1 MGRERIL
8 YNPAFHTPI
17 SSLHADFFS
26 ETYCVQ
32 IILSPNINYSYQAE
46 VMKPIINLCIFILT
60 VALLAGCDNNRR
72 NAEQIVRKVKVETVQ
87 LADTI
92 RVKTFSGRV
101 REAAEVN
108 ISFRVAGP
116 IANIAVK
123 EGDYVRA
130 GQLVAEMDTR
140 DYEVQ
145 LQVAQARYEQ
155 VKAEAER
162 TIELH
167 RRQSVSS
174 GEYEKAVA
182 GLKMVESQLKHAR
195 NQLNDTRLTAPVA
208 GYIQKINFRPREL
221 IDAGMP
227 LGTLLDVSEFQV
239 EANIPASLLLNRD
252 YITDISGIIP
262 VAGEETIPLILLSI
276 SPRAGQNQLYRM
288 LMGMDMK
295 AQKRLAA
302 GMDIK
307 IHITL
312 RQNEEPCVC
321 VPLSALFN
329 RDGKTC
335 VWVYDADKQLVNLRE
350 VTTDRLIG
358 NGRILI
364 THGLQQ
370 GEQVVVAGVSLLTDQ
385 EKVEPMEPLSETN
398 VGGLL

>member
-1 MGRERIL
+1 
-8 YNPAFHTPI
+8 
-17 SSLHADFFS
+17 
-26 ETYCVQ
+26 
-32 IILSPNINYSYQAE
+32 
-46 VMKPIINLCIFILT
+46 MKPIINLCIFILT
-60 VALLAGCDNNRR
+60 GALLVGCGNNRR

-108 ISFRVAGP
+108 LSFRVAGP
-116 IANIAVK
+116 IASIAVK

-174 GEYEKAVA
+174 SEYEKAVS
-182 GLKMVESQLKHAR
+182 GLRMVESQLKHAR
-195 NQLNDTRLTAPVA
+195 NQLNDTRLTAPVS
-208 GYIQKINFRPREL
+208 GYIQKINFRPKEL

-227 LGTLLDVSEFQV
+227 LGALIDVSEFQV

-252 YITDISGIIP
+252 NITDISGISPIS
-262 VAGEETIPLILLSI
+262 GEEAIPLRLLSI
-276 SPRAGQNQLYRM
+276 NPRAGQNQLYRL
-288 LMGMDMK
+288 LMGVDM
-295 AQKRLAA
+295 ATQKRLAA
-302 GMDIK
+302 GLDMK
-307 IHITL
+307 IYITL
-312 RQNEEPCVC
+312 RQNGDPGVC

-329 RDGKTC
+329 RDGKMW
-335 VWVYDADKQLVNLRE
+335 VWVYDTEAQLVNLRE

-358 NGRILI
+358 DGRILI

-370 GEQVVVAGVSLLTDQ
+370 GEQVVVAGVSLLTDH
-385 EKVEPMEPLSETN
+385 ERVELVEPVSETN

>member
-1 MGRERIL
+1 
-8 YNPAFHTPI
+8 
-17 SSLHADFFS
+17 
-26 ETYCVQ
+26 
-32 IILSPNINYSYQAE
+32 
-46 VMKPIINLCIFILT
+46 MKPIINLCIFILT
-60 VALLAGCDNNRR
+60 VALLSGCENNRR

-87 LADTI
+87 LADTFQI
-92 RVKTFSGRV
+92 KTFSGRV

-108 ISFRVAGP
+108 LSFRVAGP
-116 IANIAVK
+116 IANMAVK
-123 EGDYVRA
+123 EGDFVRA
-130 GQLVAEMDTR
+130 GQLVAQMDTR

-145 LQVAQARYEQ
+145 LQVAQAQYEQ

-162 TIELH
+162 VIELH

-174 GEYEKAVA
+174 SDYEKAVA
-182 GLKMVESQLKHAR
+182 GLRMVESQLNHAR
-195 NQLNDTRLTAPVA
+195 NQLNDTRLTAPVS
-208 GYIQKINFRPREL
+208 GYIQKINFSPKEL

-227 LGTLLDVSEFQV
+227 LGTLLDVSEFHV
-239 EANIPASLLLNRD
+239 EADIPASLLLNRGD
-252 YITDISGIIP
+252 ITDITGIIP
-262 VAGEETIPLILLSI
+262 IACEETIPLRLLSI

-288 LMGMDMK
+288 LMGADMK

-302 GMDIK
+302 GMDMK

-312 RQNEEPCVC
+312 RQNDEPCVC
-321 VPLSALFN
+321 IPLSALFK

-335 VWVYDADKQLVNLRE
+335 VWVYDADAQLVNLRE

-358 NGRILI
+358 DGRILI

-385 EKVEPMEPLSETN
+385 EKVEPIKPVSETN

>member
-1 MGRERIL
+1 
-8 YNPAFHTPI
+8 
-17 SSLHADFFS
+17 
-26 ETYCVQ
+26 
-32 IILSPNINYSYQAE
+32 
-46 VMKPIINLCIFILT
+46 MKPIINLCIFILT
-60 VALLAGCDNNRR
+60 SALLAGCGNNRR

-87 LADTI
+87 LADTV

-108 ISFRVAGP
+108 LSFRVAGP

-123 EGDYVRA
+123 EGDYVSA
-130 GQLVAEMDTR
+130 GQLVAQMDTR

-145 LQVAQARYEQ
+145 LQVAEAQYEH

-162 TIELH
+162 VIELH
-167 RRQSVSS
+167 RRQSVSTS
-174 GEYEKAVA
+174 EYEKAVA
-182 GLKMVESQLKHAR
+182 GLRMVESQLKHAC
-195 NQLNDTRLTAPVA
+195 NQLNDTRLTAPVS
-208 GYIQKINFRPREL
+208 GYIQKINFRPQEL

-239 EANIPASLLLNRD
+239 EADIPASLLLNRD
-252 YITDISGIIP
+252 DITDISGIIP
-262 VAGEETIPLILLSI
+262 IAGEETIPLRLLSI

-288 LMGMDMK
+288 LMGVDMK
-295 AQKRLAA
+295 AQKRLAP
-302 GMDIK
+302 GMDMK

-312 RQNEEPCVC
+312 RQNDEPCVC

-335 VWVYDADKQLVNLRE
+335 VWVYDADAQLVNLRE
-350 VTTDRLIG
+350 VTTDRLMG
-358 NGRILI
+358 DGRILI

-385 EKVEPMEPLSETN
+385 EKVEPMEPVSETN